1 MGKKAPKPD
10 DQKQGRYVYCVIP
23 AVAERKS
30 FGNIGFEGQEVYTMD
45 YKDYSPVVSD
55 AEMRD
60 YAVSEEEVEIHK
72 KVVEQVMLE
81 YNVLPVAYG
90 MIFKNKKLLTI
101 AMGAGYAAMKKA
113 SETVGSKVELGVKVF
128 IPKGLEGWNGQREAC
143 RSEYLDALK
152 SVSSDSKELKLFSE
166 RLVLNA
172 AFLVDRSG
180 IDEFSER
187 VGELTSKYDQV
198 KTQYS
203 GPWPPYNFV
212 DIHILGKHR
221 KGFR

>member
-1 MGKKAPKPD
+1 VGKRAPKPE

-23 AVAERKS
+23 SVAEKKS
-30 FGNIGFEGQEVYTMD
+30 FGNIGFNGQEVYTMD
-45 YKDYSPVVSD
+45 YKDFSPIVSD
-55 AEMRD
+55 AEMRE
-60 YAVSEEEVEIHK
+60 YAVSEEEVEVHK

-81 YNVLPVAYG
+81 YDVLPVAYG

-101 AMGAGYAAMKKA
+101 AMGAGYAAIKKA
-113 SETVGSKVELGVKVF
+113 SETVGAKIELGVKVF
-128 IPKGLEGWNGQREAC
+128 MPKELDGWNGQKEIC
-143 RSEYLDALK
+143 RSDYLDGLK
-152 SVSSDSKELKLFSE
+152 GIAADFKELKLFSE

-172 AFLVDRSG
+172 AFLVDRSN
-180 IDEFSER
+180 IDEFSVR
-187 VGELTSKYDQV
+187 VGELTSRYDQV

-212 DIHILGKHR
+212 DIHILGKQR